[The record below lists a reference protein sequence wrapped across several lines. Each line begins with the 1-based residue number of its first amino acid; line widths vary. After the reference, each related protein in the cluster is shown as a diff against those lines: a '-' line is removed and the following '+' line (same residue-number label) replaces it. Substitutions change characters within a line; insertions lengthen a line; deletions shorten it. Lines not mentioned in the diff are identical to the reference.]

1 MSEQKAIKK
10 MIAWRND
17 WCLFAKEVLKARLD
31 EEQKAI
37 LRSVQNNKMTT
48 VASGTARGKDFIAA
62 VAALCFLY
70 LTPSFGKDGSL
81 EKNTKIA
88 LTAPTG

>member
-37 LRSVQNNKMTT
+37 LRSVQKNKMTT

-70 LTPSFGKDGSL
+70 LTPRFEIGRASCR
-81 EKNTKIA
+81 ERV
-88 LTAPTG
+88 